1 MSSNTLEKKVKPKNH
16 GRRYPWSDWFKMRNF
31 ILVRG
36 IDYDI
41 MTHGMANMIRNT
53 ACSDR
58 YRLSVGVY
66 ILDNDRIKVKVFGD
80 LGRRGDNPRTR
91 EGYTKKGDRIYD

>member
-1 MSSNTLEKKVKPKNH
+1 MSNREGIKEQPKHH
-16 GRRYPWSDWFKMRNF
+16 GRRYPWSDWFRLRNF

-36 IDYDI
+36 IDYHI
-41 MTHGMANMIRNT
+41 MTHGMAQMVRNV

-66 ILDNDRIKVKVFGD
+66 ILDDDKIKVKVFGD
-80 LGRRGDNPRTR
+80 LKDRGKNPNYR
-91 EGYTKKGDRIYD
+91 EGYDNKGERIYD